1 MVSIIVPVYNLSGY
15 LTESVES
22 ILRSTVSDFE
32 LLLVDDGSTDGSAE
46 LCDRLAV
53 QDSRIRVLHKQNA
66 GVSEARNSG
75 LEMAMGDYI
84 MFVDGD
90 DQIHPLMMEWLL
102 KAIQGGDHDFA
113 MVYGIKVKEQDVKA
127 LDQRRDQEMPQ
138 PKPITQR
145 DYISQ
150 MFAVNFQ
157 YQVVWNK
164 LYRKSLV
171 KDLAFRNTGAED
183 LEWLN
188 RMALRMRS
196 AVLVEQEMYYYIHRL
211 NSLMRSGI
219 TMSYLDR
226 ISSYKMCLDEI
237 PEEKRE
243 FRAMGLKAMYSVM
256 LFIRRHAE
264 DPDVKRAARKRCAE
278 IFKQTSAEFM
288 HSDISRISKMRSIA
302 GRRLP
307 RLYDTVMRA
316 MDARSS
322 R

>member
-1 MVSIIVPVYNLSGY
+1 MISIIVPVYNLSGY

-102 KAIQGGDHDFA
+102 KAFQGGDHDFA
-113 MVYGIKVKEQDVKA
+113 MVYGIKVKEQDIKA

-145 DYISQ
+145 DYISR
-150 MFAVNFQ
+150 MFAVDFQ

-171 KDLAFRNTGAED
+171 KDLVFRNTGAED

-219 TMSYLDR
+219 TMGYLDR

-237 PEEKRE
+237 PEDNRE
-243 FRAMGLKAMYSVM
+243 YRAMALKGMYSVM
-256 LFIRRHAE
+256 LFIRRHAQ
-264 DPDVKRAARKRCAE
+264 DPDVKRAARRRCAE
-278 IFKQTSAEFM
+278 IFKETSNEFL
-288 HSDISRISKMRSIA
+288 HSDISNMSKMRSIA

-307 RLYDTVMRA
+307 WLYDAVMRA
-316 MDARSS
+316 VDAR
-322 R
+322 